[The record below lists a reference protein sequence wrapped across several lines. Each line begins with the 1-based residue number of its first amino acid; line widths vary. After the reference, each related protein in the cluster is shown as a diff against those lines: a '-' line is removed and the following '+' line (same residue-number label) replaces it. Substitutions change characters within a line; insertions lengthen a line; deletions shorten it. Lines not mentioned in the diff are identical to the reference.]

1 MFRMNK
7 EQYLF
12 IACLLVSIISS
23 FVIFLQLYNEAR
35 DPALIG
41 NKGYV
46 SDEIWYV
53 NSARNIL
60 RDFFG
65 LNSTYVDKEGYVY
78 YTILFSNDSSRFA
91 QFNNILNYVQER
103 NGSID
108 HVYSAFPAISIKLP
122 LNEKFD
128 LKLKGVV
135 SIARGYPYPDVNAI
149 MSYYNLEHPPLGK
162 FIIDISML
170 IIGDYPLA
178 WRLPSIL
185 LTASLPIIIFFIVR
199 RFSNNLFAALSS
211 LFILFD
217 TLLFN
222 EGFLAL
228 LDVYLAFFIALSLL
242 FAVYERYLLSSIFIG
257 LSASVKL
264 SGIFLVFV
272 ILIYLSF
279 YTNYDRKRIV
289 FLSYIIPFFTWFF
302 VNIPLILKLGIR
314 NWFQSVLSA
323 LSWHTTPRPG
333 GPPTS
338 LPWEWLYNKNPFY
351 FHFNPTYSASVTV
364 PIYIITFV
372 FLIITPY
379 LVAKKSPKFSLPSLW
394 LLAVF
399 LGYSILPILGNT
411 TLYSFYAFALI
422 PMIYSIF
429 PVNLLELSIPSLKQ
443 NLSDMIRYYSSFF
456 SKKFSS
462 DWFSLRFFYVLA
474 MFVSFLLHLP
484 ISANPFGFSLYSD
497 IVYSFYPRSGIGT
510 NYLGIPYIDYTYEYP
525 VLDGVLTYIAAMIAW
540 LLHPAFGSYVNPQGQ
555 LTFYIIIS
563 LFIFIAGYFL
573 IKDMYELSKK
583 TNADFSRILLFP
595 VLPSLLVYGIYN
607 WDLITIALAVR
618 AIKYFIDNR
627 FILSSIML
635 SLAVVAKL
643 YPLLLLLV
651 FAREFIVNINNR
663 SLIRF
668 FSYISLTLALIILY
682 NLPFMI
688 INYKLWYDGLISYHI
703 NWYIEGSWLVLL
715 YLNPFKHNAQVL
727 SLYLVVFFYLLTIFF
742 TQKKNYINKEY
753 RIIESSY
760 LIMALSIFS
769 SYIHTPQQQ
778 LLFLP
783 LLLLLRS
790 ISLIFIYIM
799 DFLNALVI
807 LTWFKYKEIGL
818 LLFGYYPPDEL
829 GGVLSYYSFP
839 TMCAIIRDFTIL
851 GVSIYILLKNSS
863 GGIRTHVL
871 GSRAPKD

>member
-1 MFRMNK
+1 MFGMNK
-7 EQYLF
+7 ERVLF

-23 FVIFLQLYNEAR
+23 FVIFLQLYNEAT
-35 DPALIG
+35 DPTLIG
-41 NKGYV
+41 NQGYV

-53 NSARNIL
+53 NSARNIF

-65 LNSTYVDKEGYVY
+65 LNPTYVDKDGYVY
-78 YTILFSNDSSRFA
+78 YTILFTNDSSRFA
-91 QFNNILNYVQER
+91 QFDKILNFVQER
-103 NGSID
+103 KGSID
-108 HVYSAFPAISIKLP
+108 HVYLAIPAISIKLP
-122 LNEKFD
+122 ANEKFD
-128 LKLKGVV
+128 LELNGVTA
-135 SIARGYPYPDVNAI
+135 IAKGYPYPDVNAI

-162 FIIDISML
+162 FIIGISIL
-170 IIGDYPLA
+170 LVGDYPLA
-178 WRLPSIL
+178 WRLPSII
-185 LTASLPIIIFFIVR
+185 TSASLPIIIFFIVR

-217 TLLFN
+217 ALLFN

-228 LDVYLAFFIALSLL
+228 LDVYLAFFISLSLL
-242 FAVYERYLLSSIFIG
+242 FALYKKYLLSSIFIG
-257 LSASVKL
+257 LAASIKI
-264 SGIFLVFV
+264 SGAFLVFA

-279 YTNYDRKRIV
+279 YTNYDRKRIIL
-289 FLSYIIPFFTWFF
+289 LSYIIPFFTWFL
-302 VNIPLILKLGIR
+302 VNVPIILKLGIK
-314 NWFQSVLSA
+314 NWFQSVLGA
-323 LSWHTTPRPG
+323 LSWHTTSRPV

-364 PIYIITFV
+364 PIYIMTFI
-372 FLIITPY
+372 FLIFTPY
-379 LVAKKSPKFSLPSLW
+379 LIAKKSHEFSLPSLW
-394 LLAVF
+394 LLAMF
-399 LGYSILPILGNT
+399 LGYSILPILGNN

-422 PMIYSIF
+422 PMVYSIF
-429 PVNLLELSIPSLKQ
+429 PVNLLEMLIPSFKQ
-443 NLSDMIRYYSSFF
+443 NALDMIKYYSGFL

-462 DWFSLRFFYVLA
+462 DWFSLRFFYALT
-474 MFVSFLLHLP
+474 MFVGFLLHLP
-484 ISANPFGFSLYSD
+484 FSANPFGFSLYSD
-497 IVYSFYPRSGIGT
+497 IVYSIYPRSGIGT
-510 NYLGIPYIDYTYEYP
+510 NYLGIPYIDYLYEYP
-525 VLDGVLTYIAAMIAW
+525 VLDGILTYIAAAIAW
-540 LLHPAFGSYVNPQGQ
+540 SLHPAYGPYINPQGQ

-563 LFIFIAGYFL
+563 IFNFVAGYFL

-583 TNADFSRILLFP
+583 TYADFSRILLFP
-595 VLPSLLVYGIYN
+595 ALPTLLVYGIYN
-607 WDLITIALAVR
+607 WDLITIALALR
-618 AIKYFIDNR
+618 SIKYFVDNR

-635 SLAVVAKL
+635 SLAIIAKL
-643 YPLLLLLV
+643 YPLLLLFVL
-651 FAREFIVNINNR
+651 AREFIVNINKQ
-663 SLIRF
+663 SLLKF
-668 FSYISLTLALIILY
+668 FSYISLTITLVILY

-688 INYKLWYDGLISYHI
+688 VNYKVWYDSLINYHI

-715 YLNPFKHNAQVL
+715 YGNPFNHNAQIL
-727 SLYLVVFFYLLTIFF
+727 SLSLVTFFYLLTIFF
-742 TQKKNYINKEY
+742 TQIKNYVNREY

-790 ISLIFIYIM
+790 ISLIVIYIM

-829 GGVLSYYSFP
+829 GGSLSYYAFP
-839 TMCAIIRDFTIL
+839 TMCAIIRDFIML
-851 GVSIYILLKNSS
+851 GISIYILLKSSS